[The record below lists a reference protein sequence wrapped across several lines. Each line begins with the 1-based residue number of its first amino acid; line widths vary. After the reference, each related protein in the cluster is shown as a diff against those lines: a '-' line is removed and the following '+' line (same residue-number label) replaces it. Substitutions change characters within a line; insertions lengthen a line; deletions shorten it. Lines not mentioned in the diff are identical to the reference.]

1 MSRGRRDHCPGH
13 CLKRKTKPRAIGVM
27 SWHLW
32 PASVLLLASVA
43 TALPLPRGRSLSR
56 PHVGAAARSLVAP
69 VGSERFAAIR
79 TRSASAIIGS
89 PSRGAASSGRRA
101 SSAIIGK
108 SVPPVGRLSRWLAP
122 LRCTLDYCAI
132 GGSAVRRL
140 LPRRRP
146 LRRLSLCDEGESV
159 KVSRSGGKRIIKCVD
174 PPAAEAEECDLDDA
188 ISLL

>member
-1 MSRGRRDHCPGH
+1 
-13 CLKRKTKPRAIGVM
+13 M

-32 PASVLLLASVA
+32 PASVLLLASAA

-69 VGSERFAAIR
+69 VGSERSAAIR

-89 PSRGAASSGRRA
+89 PSRGAASSERRA

-108 SVPPVGRLSRWLAP
+108 SVPPVGRLSRWLAGR

>member
-1 MSRGRRDHCPGH
+1 ME
-13 CLKRKTKPRAIGVM
+13 
-27 SWHLW
+27 
-32 PASVLLLASVA
+32 
-43 TALPLPRGRSLSR
+43 LPRWRL
-56 PHVGAAARSLVAP
+56 
-69 VGSERFAAIR
+69 F
-79 TRSASAIIGS
+79 
-89 PSRGAASSGRRA
+89 
-101 SSAIIGK
+101 GK
-108 SVPPVGRLSRWLAP
+108 SVPPVGRLSRWLAGR

>member
-1 MSRGRRDHCPGH
+1 
-13 CLKRKTKPRAIGVM
+13 M

-32 PASVLLLASVA
+32 PTSVLLLASVA

-69 VGSERFAAIR
+69 VGSERSAAIR

-89 PSRGAASSGRRA
+89 PSRGAASSERRA

-108 SVPPVGRLSRWLAP
+108 SVPPVGRLS
-122 LRCTLDYCAI
+122 RCTLDYCAI